1 MGCQHKSLKSE
12 LFVHF
17 SPPFT
22 CLKFRLRNSAIAS
35 ICRVSC
41 HGGLTFCHQLF
52 PKILV
57 AALPEVFRKT
67 CDQKVTPLAPLTKTR
82 LRDFEVSKMGR
93 EMTVY
98 IRKNPFLST
107 TDKSAFP
114 PRRGA
119 FGIWEKCIFP
129 ESPYF
134 SPHLLLPAKTR
145 RSFRGI
151 KMREK

>member
-22 CLKFRLRNSAIAS
+22 CPKFRLRNSAIAS

-52 PKILV
+52 LEIPV
-57 AALPEVFRKT
+57 ATLPEISEKPAIKRYPPYPPHQNSRVFILSFSASKR
-67 CDQKVTPLAPLTKTR
+67 R
-82 LRDFEVSKMGR
+82 HRDLGKMHFSS
-93 EMTVY
+93 
-98 IRKNPFLST
+98 NPPFF
-107 TDKSAFP
+107 SA
-114 PRRGA
+114 
-119 FGIWEKCIFP
+119 
-129 ESPYF
+129 
-134 SPHLLLPAKTR
+134 LLLPAKIR

-151 KMREK
+151 KREKKNI